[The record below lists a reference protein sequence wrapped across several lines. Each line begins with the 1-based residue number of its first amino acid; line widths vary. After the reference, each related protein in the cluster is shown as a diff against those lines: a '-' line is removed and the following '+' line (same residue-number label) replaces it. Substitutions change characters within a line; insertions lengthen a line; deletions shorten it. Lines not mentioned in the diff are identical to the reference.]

1 MRDLE
6 DNLRDAVLDLADDAP
21 RPLDLVAAA
30 RTKGR
35 RIRRRRHV
43 AFGAVAVALVAV
55 TVTPYTVLRKDASE
69 PLPATTVS
77 PSPSLRPSE
86 EATPAT
92 VSLPAFDAGKPYQL
106 LGGAVVTALSR
117 TMNKVDVNA
126 EDETHHV
133 LLDRKTGR
141 YSELTG
147 DYRSVVPGP
156 AGLIAAYDGSS
167 APTTTR
173 IVTASGDVRNLIYYR
188 PIGGDP
194 DPEWSPDGSHLLIPT
209 DEGFTISDVTGD
221 DDVKTGALANCPDWC
236 SLSWLPGGR
245 EFAVT
250 QRDSTQP
257 RSEAIRERVGSL
269 DIYSAGTGKPVR
281 SIKMTGR
288 PLGTRAW
295 SPDGRHV
302 LVRPESG
309 SIVLTDAEDGSPI
322 ADLIG
327 SDALYLKDGR
337 ILTVDDEF
345 VMLYDA
351 KGRALEQAALP
362 REFQGLAVKAGLP

>member
-21 RPLDLVAAA
+21 RPLDLAAAA

-35 RIRRRRHV
+35 RIRRRRHI
-43 AFGAVAVALVAV
+43 AFGAVAVALIAV
-55 TVTPYTVLRKDASE
+55 TVTPYTVLRKDAAE
-69 PLPATTVS
+69 PLPAATVS
-77 PSPSLRPSE
+77 PSV
-86 EATPAT
+86 EATPTT
-92 VSLPAFDAGKPYQL
+92 VSLSAFDAGKPYRL
-106 LGGAVVTALSR
+106 LGGAVITALSR
-117 TMNKVDVNA
+117 TVDKPDSPDVYT
-126 EDETHHV
+126 EDEIHHV
-133 LLDRKTGR
+133 LLNRKTGR
-141 YSELTG
+141 YGELTG
-147 DYRSVVPGP
+147 RYGAVVPGP
-156 AGLIAAYDGSS
+156 DGLIAAYGG
-167 APTTTR
+167 ATAEKTTR
-173 IVTASGDVRNLIYYR
+173 IVTASGAIRRTIFYR

-194 DPEWSPDGSHLLIPT
+194 DPEWSPVDSRLLIPT
-209 DEGFTISDVTGD
+209 SEGFAITDVTRD
-221 DDVKTGALANCPDWC
+221 DDVRTGALSNCPDWC
-236 SLSWLPGGR
+236 SLSWLPNGK

-257 RSEAIRERVGSL
+257 RSEAIQEKVGSL
-269 DIYSAGTGKPVR
+269 DIYSAGTGKLVR

-309 SIVLTDAEDGSPI
+309 AITLADVRSGAPI
-322 ADLIG
+322 AELIG

-351 KGRALEQAALP
+351 QGRALEQADLP
-362 REFQGLAVKAGLP
+362 REFQGLTVKAGLP